1 MAQNAANDIN
11 YYLVIEASKQ
21 EDLGNI
27 RPWQNLKVGI
37 EAGFIWI
44 KDFDYAQ
51 IHSVEVKSIP
61 YKTIYYEKQSK
72 LYLLNSLL
80 PNRNLP
86 SVLWTPIDRAIA
98 VKLPPFNHNFFGLQ
112 EDIAIQL
119 VPSETEQDAAVMIT
133 SVLNLN
139 QYIQT
144 APSIRLE
151 KLKWLILNNDK
162 VCLIGKPLLPIDGEV
177 YWQYQN
183 MILPVG
189 FNFELPLLVDAM
201 NEKLNPHN
209 DNWIIWN
216 TDNTYALIDKN
227 SFESLSISSFR
238 LSKRIHPLKVL

>member
-11 YYLVIEASKQ
+11 FYLVVEASKQ

-80 PNRNLP
+80 PSRNLP
-86 SVLWTPIDRAIA
+86 NVLWTPIDRAIA
-98 VKLPPFNHNFFGLQ
+98 VKLPNFNHNFFGWQ
-112 EDIAIQL
+112 ENISIQL
-119 VPSETEQDAAVMIT
+119 LPSETEQEARVMLT
-133 SVLNLN
+133 SISHLN
-139 QYIQT
+139 QYIET

-151 KLKWLILNNDK
+151 KIKWLILNNYK
-162 VCLIGKPLLPIDGEV
+162 VCLMGNPLLPIDGEV
-177 YWQYQN
+177 YWQNKN
-183 MILPVG
+183 MLLPVG
-189 FNFELPLLVDAM
+189 YNFELPLLMDTI

-209 DNWIIWN
+209 DCWIIWKA
-216 TDNTYALIDKN
+216 DNTYALMEKN
-227 SFESLSISSFR
+227 NFEGLSLSSFR
-238 LSKRIHPLKVL
+238 LSKRIHSLKLM